1 MKLST
6 NGSNDSV
13 DTFYVLYNSD
23 VIQDGLALTVQTA
36 LSEAPVSMDGVSTD
50 HLNANV
56 TVDTRE

>member
-1 MKLST
+1 ME
-6 NGSNDSV
+6 
-13 DTFYVLYNSD
+13 YVTCLECAH
-23 VIQDGLALTVQTA
+23 VIRDGLALTVQTA